1 MPLQHTARA
10 GIDGDINLNFEAG
23 LATGVGSKRGDCEL
37 IVSFPSGFAPL
48 VDPIRQRSYPNNR
61 DYVGLLHTAAFLLVM
76 ESHPALRSGGGITT
90 TLTPRPANRRHGIRL
105 IPWPSLGLSLESR

>member
-1 MPLQHTARA
+1 LATYRLNRHSTAWKREVQLYDLAQGRFNSQHGCDPGFANVHGMPLQHTARA

-48 VDPIRQRSYPNNR
+48 VDPIRQRGYPNNR
-61 DYVGLLHTAAFLLVM
+61 DYVGLLHTAAFLL
-76 ESHPALRSGGGITT
+76 
-90 TLTPRPANRRHGIRL
+90 
-105 IPWPSLGLSLESR
+105 